1 MIPYLIGAGFVCAC
15 SLLLIAAAYY
25 HDKEPRPARNV
36 TGLVEFTEYHSG
48 QSCWIH
54 PAVVQSVM
62 PGDGMIIIDTFGGSR
77 FAVHGTSE
85 SVALALGI
93 TVKAAE
99 VEV

>member
-1 MIPYLIGAGFVCAC
+1 MYHLAIAFICGC
-15 SLLLIAAAYY
+15 SLLVIAAAYY
-25 HDKEPRPARNV
+25 QGKEPRPASNV

-77 FAVHGTSE
+77 FAVHGTAE
-85 SVALALGI
+85 SVARALGV
-93 TVKAAE
+93 TVKA
-99 VEV
+99 VEVKV